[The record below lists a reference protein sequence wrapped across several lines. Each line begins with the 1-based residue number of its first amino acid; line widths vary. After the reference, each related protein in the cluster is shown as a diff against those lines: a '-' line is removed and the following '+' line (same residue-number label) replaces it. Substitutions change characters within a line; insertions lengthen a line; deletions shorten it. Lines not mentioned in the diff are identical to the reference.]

1 MTYSLEI
8 EKTTRLVYS
17 IAMIKQKEI
26 YLYEHK
32 MLQLK
37 EVYMQNPNST
47 VNEYRYN
54 LAKTRYEQLKM
65 TIKGLRRLEQKIE
78 RFKY

>member
-17 IAMIKQKEI
+17 LAMIKENEI
-26 YLYEHK
+26 RLYEQK
-32 MLQLK
+32 MLQLR
-37 EVYMQNPNST
+37 EVVNQHPNNLI
-47 VNEYRYN
+47 NEYRYN
-54 LAKTRYEQLKM
+54 LAKTRHDQLKR

-78 RFKY
+78 RFT